1 MSVKNFTEE
10 FKQAYFCMLG
20 TKLGSQS
27 ELCCFIDEPYISPD
41 GLQRLWQMDE
51 REQ

>member
-10 FKQAYFCMLG
+10 FKEAYFCMLG

-27 ELCCFIDEPYISPD
+27 ELCRQPD
-41 GLQRLWQMDE
+41 GAHIFTDGVQRLREVDE
-51 REQ
+51 